1 LSVPNATVQV
11 ENTKLK
17 ASGPLLI
24 THWGMSG
31 PAILR
36 LSAWGARALSDLFYD
51 FKIRINWSGDLN
63 VEEVKTALND
73 CKSKFT
79 KKQISSTPQYLMAS
93 RLWLRLL
100 SAAHIP
106 ETLIWADVNKKEIQ
120 SLAEQI
126 AQSIYTVN
134 GKSTF
139 KDEFVTAG
147 GVKLDEVNFKTF
159 ESKRLPNLYFAGEVL
174 DIDAITGGFNFQ
186 AAWTG
191 GWIAGQAMSKT
202 NIS

>member
-1 LSVPNATVQV
+1 
-11 ENTKLK
+11 
-17 ASGPLLI
+17 
-24 THWGMSG
+24 
-31 PAILR
+31 LR